1 MPCTC
6 AFSKQGGIALKS
18 KDELVK
24 LFRNQIKIEKS
35 IVKSVNKGL
44 DEITNPAVKGVLK
57 GISLD
62 SMKHA
67 QMYSSAINLLTSVP
81 QALTQGNLD
90 KQKELVEK
98 HIAIEAKIIKILMEL
113 IPDIQNGKLGLLL
126 NAILEDEKR
135 HHSLL
140 QQVLEILVRG
150 ETITDNE
157 WWDILWEN
165 VPFHG
170 SPGG

>member
-24 LFRNQIKIEKS
+24 LFKNQIKIEKS

>member
-1 MPCTC
+1 MRST
-6 AFSKQGGIALKS
+6 
-18 KDELVK
+18 DELVNFFK
-24 LFRNQIKIEKS
+24 EQINVEKT
-35 IVKSVNKGL
+35 IVDSVKKGL
-44 DEITNPAVKGVLK
+44 VEIENPAVKGVLE

-62 SMKHA
+62 SLKHA
-67 QMYSSAINLLTSVP
+67 QMYSSAISILTSIP

-90 KQKELVEK
+90 KQREIVEK
-98 HIAIEAKIIKILMEL
+98 HIAIEAKIIKILIEA
-113 IPDIQNGKLGLLL
+113 IPDIQNEKLKLLL

-135 HHSLL
+135 HHALL
-140 QQVLEILVRG
+140 IKVLEIIVRR

-170 SPGG
+170 TPGG